1 MTDKTFMQLKPPEL
15 EDPSSIAILLCTMHG
30 ANFLREQIDSIVKQK
45 HKSWTI
51 WASDD
56 GSSDGTLSI
65 LDRYQKILGHEKVS
79 IQRGPS
85 LGFVAN
91 FLSLTCRE
99 DIKAAYYAFSDQDDI
114 WEEDKLARALE
125 YLQTIPKDI
134 PALYCSR
141 TRYVD
146 ALNKEIGFSRWHKR
160 PPNFA
165 NALVQSIGG
174 GNTMVFN
181 DAACQLLRLAGS
193 QFNVPSHDWWVYMVV
208 SGCGG
213 QVIFDPVATVRY
225 RQHDDNIV
233 GGDTNL
239 IAGYARMKMV
249 GRGRL
254 KSWNDANL
262 TALQSIRNL
271 LTHTNQ
277 KLFDEFSTSRSQG
290 TYARLRG
297 LIRSGVHRQTLLGNI
312 GLLTASFF
320 NKL

>member
-1 MTDKTFMQLKPPEL
+1 MTDKTFMEITPPDL
-15 EDPSSIAILLCTMHG
+15 ADPSSIAILLCTMHG
-30 ANFLREQIDSIVKQK
+30 ATFLREQIDSIVKQK

-65 LDRYQKILGHEKVS
+65 LNRYQRKLGPKKVS
-79 IQRGPS
+79 IQKGPS

-91 FLSLTCRE
+91 FLSLTCRA

-125 YLQTIPKDI
+125 RLQTIPKDV

-146 ALNKEIGFSRWHKR
+146 ALNKEIGFSRYHKR
-160 PPNFA
+160 PPDFA
-165 NALVQSIGG
+165 NALVQSISG

-213 QVIFDPVATVRY
+213 QVIFDPVASVRY
-225 RQHDDNIV
+225 RQHDNNLV
-233 GGDTNL
+233 GGDANL
-239 IAGYARMKMV
+239 IAMLARMKMV

-254 KSWNDANL
+254 KVWNDANL

-271 LTHTNQ
+271 LTHKNQ
-277 KLFDEFSTSRSQG
+277 QLFDEFSKSRNKGIYS
-290 TYARLRG
+290 RLRG
-297 LIRSGVHRQTLLGNI
+297 VIRSGVHRQTLFGNI